1 MKSPLIV
8 AASVALAFAAPAFA
22 QNYSSSSPASP
33 ASDQPAP
40 ADSQPASSDTQ
51 QPPAKP
57 RHRHVRHQ
65 TGMAG
70 PNGYNPAAE
79 RLTGNE
85 PGVAAYQASDYDK
98 YRNYPPV
105 DHGHVHGDPPVI
117 DHSGDH
123 VTVPPT
129 TTTITVPPTR

>member
-1 MKSPLIV
+1 MKTRLIL
-8 AASVALAFAAPAFA
+8 AASIALAFAVPAFA
-22 QNYSSSSPASP
+22 QTYSSSPPAS
-33 ASDQPAP
+33 AATDQPAP

-57 RHRHVRHQ
+57 RHRHVRHVS
-65 TGMAG
+65 GVRG

-85 PGVAAYQASDYDK
+85 PGTAAYQANPAADK
-98 YRNYPPV
+98 YSNIPV

-123 VTVPPT
+123 APVPDPT
-129 TTTITVPPTR
+129 HTTIPVSH

>member
-1 MKSPLIV
+1 MKTRLIL
-8 AASVALAFAAPAFA
+8 AASIALAFAVPAFA
-22 QNYSSSSPASP
+22 QSYSSSPPASP
-33 ASDQPAP
+33 ASDQAAP
-40 ADSQPASSDTQ
+40 ADTQPASSDTQ
-51 QPPAKP
+51 QPTPMKK
-57 RHRHVRHQ
+57 RHHRVMQGQR
-65 TGMAG
+65 G

-85 PGVAAYQASDYDK
+85 SGVAAYQASDGDK

-123 VTVPPT
+123 ATVPDPT
-129 TTTITVPPTR
+129 HTTLPVSH

>member
-1 MKSPLIV
+1 MKTRMIL
-8 AASVALAFAAPAFA
+8 AASLALAFAAPAFA
-22 QNYSSSSPASP
+22 QNNTPPASP
-33 ASDQPAP
+33 ADDQAAP
-40 ADSQPASSDTQ
+40 AASQPASSDTQ
-51 QPPAKP
+51 QPAPMKKRHHPAMQGQ
-57 RHRHVRHQ
+57 R
-65 TGMAG
+65 G

-85 PGVAAYQASDYDK
+85 PGVAAYQASDGDK

-129 TTTITVPPTR
+129 TTTITVPPTH

>member
-1 MKSPLIV
+1 MNNRLIL
-8 AASVALAFAAPAFA
+8 AASLALAFAAPAFA
-22 QNYSSSSPASP
+22 QDSTQPASP
-33 ASDQPAP
+33 ADDQAAP
-40 ADSQPASSDTQ
+40 TDTQPASSDTQ

-57 RHRHVRHQ
+57 RHRHVTHQ
-65 TGMAG
+65 QGMAG

-85 PGVAAYQASDYDK
+85 PGVAAYQASDGDK

-129 TTTITVPPTR
+129 TTTITVPPTH